1 MIDLCYG
8 QRKLAEGLFAEEVE
22 EWWEDWMREADRVL
36 EDEELIGLV
45 YEALGRRCAQ
55 SRVRGRRG
63 TPAEVVLRL
72 MILKHV
78 RDWSFEALEREVRA
92 NLVYRRFT
100 RIGGEKVPDEKTL
113 ARVMRALG
121 PEVVEEIHR
130 RLVQMAQQQRVVKG
144 RKMRLDTT
152 VVETNIHYPT
162 DSSLL
167 GDGARVLTRTMKK
180 IEGAVEGWKR
190 RVRNRMRSVK
200 KKVMAIAL
208 ASRQKGLAGEERRR
222 QEYRKLLRVTR
233 QIVHQAERVQQEV
246 KALPRRPRAALKPL
260 AEKLQVMTERVQQV
274 MRQTKARVMEGV
286 TQSQEKIVSVFEPH
300 TEIIRKGKANKPTE
314 FGKLVKVQEAEHQII
329 THYEVYAERPSDGE
343 VLVGAVQEQEERL
356 GRTPEL
362 VAADAAFYTR
372 ENEEAVRALGVKRV
386 SIPNRRT
393 RSEER
398 RRYQKRRWFRKGQKW
413 RAGCEG
419 RISVLKRRHGLNRC
433 RYRGFAGMQRWV
445 GLGVIAD
452 NLINI
457 GRRLARPR
465 ASKS

>member
-1 MIDLCYG
+1 
-8 QRKLAEGLFAEEVE
+8 
-22 EWWEDWMREADRVL
+22 MREADRVL

>member
-1 MIDLCYG
+1 
-8 QRKLAEGLFAEEVE
+8 
-22 EWWEDWMREADRVL
+22 
-36 EDEELIGLV
+36 
-45 YEALGRRCAQ
+45 
-55 SRVRGRRG
+55 
-63 TPAEVVLRL
+63 VVLRL

-343 VLVGAVQEQEERL
+343 VLVAAVQEQEERL

-413 RAGCEG
+413 RTGCEG